1 MPGNGWPTYARSTI
15 FDHAPAH
22 DHTRRVNLTDPTS
35 RIMKGKQGL
44 AWIQANNLTITV
56 ARRYQIILAGRLYDC
71 VNDQGGLHP
80 SLDQARTNCDQAGIT
95 APMRAHLADAGYAST
110 ATFTTPVP
118 GILLVSTQK
127 EAAQTGRVSPTQ
139 PARRSHQQ
147 MASRLA
153 NPAGAR
159 LYRRRA
165 GKVEPVFAHM
175 FHHGGRNLHH
185 RGQAT
190 HAEVTIMIT
199 THNAGKYLT
208 DLAGRPASTDRP
220 HPNTPK
226 HRDP

>member
-1 MPGNGWPTYARSTI
+1 
-15 FDHAPAH
+15 
-22 DHTRRVNLTDPTS
+22 
-35 RIMKGKQGL
+35 MKGKQGL

-80 SLDQARTNCDQAGIT
+80 SLDQARANCTHAGVT

-110 ATFTTPVP
+110 ATFTAPTS
-118 GILLVSTQK
+118 GILLISTRK
-127 EAAQTGRVSPTQ
+127 EAVQTGRVSPTH
-139 PARRSHQQ
+139 PAKRSHQQ
-147 MASRLA
+147 MTSRLT

-159 LYRRRA
+159 LYQRRA
-165 GKVEPVFAHM
+165 GKVEPVFAQM

-185 RGQAT
+185 RGHAT
-190 HAEVTIMIT
+190 HAEITIMIT

-208 DLAGRPASTDRP
+208 DLARQPTPTHRQ

-226 HRDP
+226 HLDP